1 MGFIQVLQALVPL
14 MAKADHLGLIAIGAG
29 LAVCTGTFSSIGEAI
44 ICSHAID
51 GMVRNPDQA
60 KNLRSTMILA
70 VALDESTAIYSF
82 VVAILILFA
91 LN

>member
-1 MGFIQVLQALVPL
+1 MGFIQVLQALLPL
-14 MAKADHLGLIAIGAG
+14 MARADHLGLIAVGAG
-29 LAVCTGTFSSIGEAI
+29 LAVCTGTLSAIGESL
-44 ICSHAID
+44 ICCHAID
-51 GMVRNPDQA
+51 GMVRNPEQA